1 MKEKQVLKQ
10 AIDTMYSKKPT
21 NLLIGYSEKT
31 GATGIVF
38 KGQLIHLFYNKFPL
52 SFDKENAMDID
63 KLISDD
69 SSYET
74 ARPSHYKKIKPRWTE
89 KEVLACKIENE
100 NTYVWVNNDFLKH
113 FENPTFEIKNRIDL
127 VRVLERNILVGII
140 CPINYTED
148 W

>member
-21 NLLIGYSEKT
+21 DLLIAYSEKSGVVGT
-31 GATGIVF
+31 VF
-38 KGQLIHLFYNKFPL
+38 KGTLVHLFYSKFPL
-52 SFDKENAMDID
+52 SFDKEKAMSLDNI
-63 KLISDD
+63 IPDD
-69 SSYET
+69 FGYET
-74 ARPSHYKKIKPRWTE
+74 ARPTHYKKIKTKWTD

-127 VRVLERNILVGII
+127 VRVLERGILVGII

-148 W
+148 